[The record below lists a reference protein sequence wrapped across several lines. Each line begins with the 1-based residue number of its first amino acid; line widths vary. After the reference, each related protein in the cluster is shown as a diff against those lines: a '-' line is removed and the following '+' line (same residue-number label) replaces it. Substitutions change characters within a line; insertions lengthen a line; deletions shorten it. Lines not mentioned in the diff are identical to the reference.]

1 LHPKAKSKDNK
12 HTKANNKSHLKSNS
26 KAHSK
31 GQISEEARK
40 LLSAAFVTTVPAIPA
55 YEVVTKIP
63 AVPERNI
70 NVDDFFEQDFR
81 GLSEKQA
88 ISDEI
93 FELVNL
99 DGDQH
104 LDLKELKLLV
114 PLTKYTTNIQEKISK
129 HDTAGWVF
137 GADNKL
143 DRSEFKNFLNDAEI
157 NPLIFDTLNSLTN

>member
-40 LLSAAFVTTVPAIPA
+40 ISEEARNLLSAAFVTTVHEIPA

-70 NVDDFFEQDFR
+70 NVDDFFE
-81 GLSEKQA
+81 
-88 ISDEI
+88 
-93 FELVNL
+93 
-99 DGDQH
+99 
-104 LDLKELKLLV
+104 
-114 PLTKYTTNIQEKISK
+114 
-129 HDTAGWVF
+129 
-137 GADNKL
+137 
-143 DRSEFKNFLNDAEI
+143 
-157 NPLIFDTLNSLTN
+157 